1 MSLSAM
7 KVYNDDIVGTTIE
20 LLGQKTD
27 QFNAASGG
35 AIVLST
41 ASWRG
46 DFSRE
51 SFFNQ
56 IASAKRRVDRYA
68 AITSQAAT
76 ALTQG
81 EHVGV
86 KVAGGFG
93 PVLFEPAQ
101 MTWLNEDPAS
111 AIRAI
116 SEGFSDALLADQ
128 LNTAVGAAVAAVSG
142 QTALVNDVSA
152 TAGLS
157 LNVLNNS
164 HAKFGDQSQLLVTD
178 IMTGAAYHTL
188 VDKALTNVNRL
199 FVAGNVMVVDVLGKR
214 YVISDIPALYE
225 ASTPNK
231 AGTPNKTK
239 VLSVVANGII
249 VDNASD
255 IISNID
261 TSNGNT
267 RIQTTWQADYS
278 FGLKLK
284 GYSWDVTKGGKSP
297 LDAKLFT
304 AANWGKAVAE
314 DKHTLGTLAIANADL

>member
-1 MSLSAM
+1 MSLSNM
-7 KVYNDDIVGTTIE
+7 QVYNDEIVGTTIE

-35 AIVLST
+35 AIVLSS
-41 ASWRG
+41 AAWRG
-46 DFSRE
+46 DFSKE

-56 IASAKRRVDRYA
+56 IASARRRVDRYA
-68 AITSQAAT
+68 AQADVTPT

-93 PVLFEPAQ
+93 PVIFEPSQ
-101 MTWLNEDPAS
+101 MTYLNENPEA

-116 SEGFSDALLADQ
+116 SEGFSDALLQDQ
-128 LNTAVGAAVAAVSG
+128 LNSAVAAARAAVSG
-142 QTALVNDVSA
+142 QAALVNDVSA
-152 TAGLS
+152 TGGLT

-178 IMTGAAYHTL
+178 VMTGAAWHKL
-188 VDKALTNVNRL
+188 IDKALTNSSQL
-199 FVAGNVMVVDVLGKR
+199 FASGNVMVVDILGKR
-214 YVISDIPALYE
+214 YVVSDIPALY
-225 ASTPNK
+225 A
-231 AGTPNKTK
+231 AGTPNKSY

-255 IISNID
+255 IIANME
-261 TSNGNT
+261 TKNGKT
-267 RIQTTWQADYS
+267 RIETTWQSDYT

-284 GYSWDVTKGGKSP
+284 GYSWDVANGGKSP
-297 LDAKLFT
+297 TDAELAT
-304 AANWGKAVAE
+304 ASNWDKAVTE
-314 DKHTLGTLAIANADL
+314 NKHTLGTLAIADADL

>member
-1 MSLSAM
+1 MSLSDM

-68 AITSQAAT
+68 AIASQAAT

-142 QTALVNDVSA
+142 QAALVNDVSA
-152 TAGLS
+152 TVGLS

-164 HAKFGDQSQLLVTD
+164 HAKFGDQSQLLITD

-188 VDKALTNVNRL
+188 VDKALTNANQL
-199 FVAGNVMVVDVLGKR
+199 FVAGNVRVVDVLGKR

-225 ASTPNK
+225 A
-231 AGTPNKTK
+231 GTPNKTK
-239 VLSVVANGII
+239 VLSVVANGVI

-284 GYSWDVTKGGKSP
+284 GYSWDVANGGKSP
-297 LDAKLFT
+297 LDAELFT
-304 AANWGKAVAE
+304 ATNWDKAVAE
-314 DKHTLGTLAIANADL
+314 NKHTLGTLAIADADK

>member
-1 MSLSAM
+1 MALSDM

-68 AITSQAAT
+68 AIASQAAT

-164 HAKFGDQSQLLVTD
+164 HAKFGDQSQLLITD

-188 VDKALTNVNRL
+188 VDKALTNANHL

-225 ASTPNK
+225 

-284 GYSWDVTKGGKSP
+284 GYSWDVTNGGKSP
-297 LDAKLFT
+297 LDAELFT
-304 AANWGKAVAE
+304 EANWDKAVAE
-314 DKHTLGTLAIANADL
+314 NKHTLGTLAIADADL

>member
-1 MSLSAM
+1 MALSDM

-68 AITSQAAT
+68 AIASQAAT

-142 QTALVNDVSA
+142 QAALVNDVSA

-164 HAKFGDQSQLLVTD
+164 HAKFGDQSQLLITD

-188 VDKALTNVNRL
+188 VDKALTNANQL

-225 ASTPNK
+225 

-284 GYSWDVTKGGKSP
+284 GYSWDVANGGKSP
-297 LDAKLFT
+297 LDAELFT
-304 AANWGKAVAE
+304 TTNWDKAVAE
-314 DKHTLGTLAIANADL
+314 SKHTLGTLAIADADK

>member
-1 MSLSAM
+1 MALSNM
-7 KVYNDDIVGTTIE
+7 QVYNDEIVGTTIE

-41 ASWRG
+41 AAWRG
-46 DFSRE
+46 DFSKE

-68 AITSQAAT
+68 ATATQAAT

-93 PVLFEPAQ
+93 PVLFEPSQ
-101 MTWLNEDPAS
+101 MTYLNEDPEN

-128 LNTAVGAAVAAVSG
+128 LNTAVGSAVAAVSG
-142 QTALVNDVSA
+142 QAALVNDVSA
-152 TAGLS
+152 TGGLT

-178 IMTGAAYHTL
+178 VMTGAAWHKL
-188 VDKALTNVNRL
+188 VDKALTNSSQL
-199 FVAGNVMVVDVLGKR
+199 FASGNVMVVDILGKR

-225 ASTPNK
+225 A
-231 AGTPNKTK
+231 GTPNKSK

-255 IISNID
+255 IISNVD

-267 RIQTTWQADYS
+267 RIQTTWQADYT

-284 GYSWDVTKGGKSP
+284 GYSWDVANGGKSP
-297 LDAKLFT
+297 LDAELFT
-304 AANWGKAVAE
+304 STNWDKAVAE
-314 DKHTLGTLAIANADL
+314 NKHTLGTLAIADADL

>member
-1 MSLSAM
+1 MALSDM

-68 AITSQAAT
+68 TIAPQSAT

-188 VDKALTNVNRL
+188 VDKALTNANQL

-225 ASTPNK
+225 AGS
-231 AGTPNKTK
+231 PNKTK

-284 GYSWDVTKGGKSP
+284 GYSWDVTNGGKSP
-297 LDAKLFT
+297 LDTELFT
-304 AANWGKAVAE
+304 ASNWDKAVAE
-314 DKHTLGTLAIANADL
+314 NKHTLGTLAIADADK

>member
-1 MSLSAM
+1 MALSNM
-7 KVYNDDIVGTTIE
+7 QVYNDEIVGTTIE

-27 QFNAASGG
+27 VFNAASGG
-35 AIVLST
+35 AIVLS
-41 ASWRG
+41 AAAWRG

-56 IASAKRRVDRYA
+56 IASARRRVDRYA
-68 AITSQAAT
+68 AIASQAAT

-93 PVLFEPAQ
+93 PVLFEPSQ

-116 SEGFSDALLADQ
+116 SEGFSDALLQDQ
-128 LNTAVGAAVAAVSG
+128 LNTAVASAVAAVSG
-142 QTALVNDVSA
+142 QAALVNDVSA
-152 TAGLS
+152 SAGLT
-157 LNVLNNS
+157 LNALNAS

-178 IMTGAAYHTL
+178 IMTGAAWHKL
-188 VDKALTNVNRL
+188 VDKALTNSSQL
-199 FVAGNVMVVDVLGKR
+199 FASGNVMVVDVLGKR

-225 ASTPNK
+225 A
-231 AGTPNKTK
+231 GTPNKSK

-249 VDNASD
+249 VDNTSD
-255 IISNID
+255 IIANMD
-261 TSNGNT
+261 TTNGQT

-284 GYSWDVTKGGKSP
+284 GYSWDMTNGGKSP
-297 LDAKLFT
+297 TDAELAT
-304 AANWGKAVAE
+304 ASNWDKAVAE
-314 DKHTLGTLAIANADL
+314 NKHTLGTLAIADADL

>member
-1 MSLSAM
+1 MSLSDM
-7 KVYNDDIVGTTIE
+7 NVYNDDIVGTTIE

-68 AITSQAAT
+68 AIASQAAT

-152 TAGLS
+152 SAGLS

-164 HAKFGDQSQLLVTD
+164 HAKFGDQSQLLITD

-188 VDKALTNVNRL
+188 VDKALTNANQL

-225 ASTPNK
+225 

-284 GYSWDVTKGGKSP
+284 GYSWDVTNGGKSP
-297 LDAKLFT
+297 LDAELFT
-304 AANWGKAVAE
+304 ASNWGKAVAE
-314 DKHTLGTLAIANADL
+314 NKHTLGTLAIADADL

>member
-1 MSLSAM
+1 MALSNM
-7 KVYNDDIVGTTIE
+7 QVYNDEIVSTTIE

-27 QFNAASGG
+27 VFNATSGG
-35 AIVLST
+35 AIVLS
-41 ASWRG
+41 AAAWRG

-56 IASAKRRVDRYA
+56 IASARRRVDRYA
-68 AITSQAAT
+68 AIASQAAT

-93 PVLFEPAQ
+93 PVLFEPSQ

-116 SEGFSDALLADQ
+116 SEGFSDALLQDQ
-128 LNTAVGAAVAAVSG
+128 LNTAVSSAVAAISG
-142 QTALVNDVSA
+142 QAALINDVSA
-152 TAGLS
+152 SAGLT
-157 LNVLNNS
+157 LNALNAS

-178 IMTGAAYHTL
+178 VMTGAAWHKL
-188 VDKALTNVNRL
+188 VDKALTNSSQL
-199 FVAGNVMVVDVLGKR
+199 FASGNVMVVDILGKR
-214 YVISDIPALYE
+214 YIISDIPALYE
-225 ASTPNK
+225 A
-231 AGTPNKTK
+231 GTPNKSK

-249 VDNASD
+249 VDNTSD
-255 IISNID
+255 IIANMN
-261 TSNGNT
+261 TTNGQT

-284 GYSWDVTKGGKSP
+284 GYSWDIINGGKSP
-297 LDAKLFT
+297 TDAELAT
-304 AANWGKAVAE
+304 ASNWDKAVAE
-314 DKHTLGTLAIANADL
+314 DKHTLGTLAIADADL

>member
-1 MSLSAM
+1 MALSDM

-41 ASWRG
+41 AAWRG

-68 AITSQAAT
+68 AIATQAAT

-128 LNTAVGAAVAAVSG
+128 LNTAVGSAVAAVSG
-142 QTALVNDVSA
+142 QAALVNDVSA
-152 TAGLS
+152 TGGLT

-178 IMTGAAYHTL
+178 VMTGAAWHKL
-188 VDKALTNVNRL
+188 IDKALTNSSQL
-199 FVAGNVMVVDVLGKR
+199 FASGNVMVVDILGKR

-225 ASTPNK
+225 AGTKNK
-231 AGTPNKTK
+231 SK

-255 IISNID
+255 IISNVD

-267 RIQTTWQADYS
+267 RIQTTWQADYT

-284 GYSWDVTKGGKSP
+284 GYSWDVANGGKSP
-297 LDAKLFT
+297 LDAELFT
-304 AANWGKAVAE
+304 ATNWDKAVAE
-314 DKHTLGTLAIANADL
+314 NKHTLGTLAIADADL

>member
-1 MSLSAM
+1 MALSDM

-41 ASWRG
+41 AAWRG

-68 AITSQAAT
+68 TNATQAAT

-81 EHVGV
+81 ELVGV

-93 PVLFEPAQ
+93 PILFEPAQ

-116 SEGFSDALLADQ
+116 SEGFSDALLAAQ

-152 TAGLS
+152 TAGIS
-157 LNVLNNS
+157 LQALNGS
-164 HAKFGDQSQLLVTD
+164 HAKFGDQSQLLITD
-178 IMTGAAYHTL
+178 VMTGATWHNL
-188 VDKALTNVNRL
+188 VGKALDNSNQL
-199 FVAGNVMVVDVLGKR
+199 FVSGNVMVVDILGKR
-214 YVISDIPALYE
+214 YVVSDIPSLLE
-225 ASTPNK
+225 T
-231 AGTPNKTK
+231 GTPDKAK
-239 VLSVVANGII
+239 VLSVVASGIV

-255 IISNID
+255 IISNVD
-261 TSNGNT
+261 TSNGKQ
-267 RIQTTWQADYS
+267 RIETTWQADYT
-278 FGLKLK
+278 FGLRLK
-284 GYSWDVTKGGKSP
+284 GYSWDVANGGKSP
-297 LDAKLFT
+297 IDTELFT
-304 AANWGKAVAE
+304 ASNWDKAVAE
-314 DKHTLGTLAIANADL
+314 NKHTLGTLAIGDASK

>member
-1 MSLSAM
+1 MSLSDM

-68 AITSQAAT
+68 AIASQAAT

-81 EHVGV
+81 ERVGV

-142 QTALVNDVSA
+142 QAALVNDVSA
-152 TAGLS
+152 TVGLS

-164 HAKFGDQSQLLVTD
+164 HAKFGDQSQLLITD

-188 VDKALTNVNRL
+188 VDKALTNANQL

-225 ASTPNK
+225 

-284 GYSWDVTKGGKSP
+284 GYSWDVANGGKSP
-297 LDAKLFT
+297 LDAELFT
-304 AANWGKAVAE
+304 AANWDKAVAE
-314 DKHTLGTLAIANADL
+314 NKHTLGTLAIADADK

>member
-1 MSLSAM
+1 MALSNM
-7 KVYNDDIVGTTIE
+7 QVYNEDIVGTTIE
-20 LLGQKTD
+20 LLAQKTD
-27 QFNAASGG
+27 VFNAASGG
-35 AIVLST
+35 TIILST
-41 ASWRG
+41 ARFRG

-68 AITSQAAT
+68 ANGTQAAT

-101 MTWLNEDPAS
+101 LTWLSEDPAA

-116 SEGFSDALLADQ
+116 AEGFSDALLQDQ
-128 LNTAVGAAVAAVSG
+128 LNTAVAAAVAAVGG

-152 TAGLS
+152 LTAGAGALT

-164 HAKFGDQSQLLVTD
+164 HAKFGDMSQMLRADV
-178 IMTGAAYHTL
+178 MHSSAYHKL
-188 VDKALTNVNRL
+188 IDKALTNENHL
-199 FVAGNVMVVDVLGKR
+199 FVSGNVQVVDILGKR
-214 YVISDIPALYE
+214 YVVSDIPAL
-225 ASTPNK
+225 SV
-231 AGTPNKTK
+231 AGTPNKSK

-249 VDNASD
+249 VDNTSD
-255 IISNID
+255 IIANME
-261 TSNGNT
+261 TSNGKE
-267 RIQTTWQADYS
+267 RIETTWQSDYT

-284 GYSWDVTKGGKSP
+284 GYSWDVTNGGKSP
-297 LDAKLFT
+297 TDAELAT
-304 AANWGKAVAE
+304 ATNWDKAVTE
-314 DKHTLGTLAIANADL
+314 NKHTLGTLAIANADQ

>member
-1 MSLSAM
+1 MSLSDM

-68 AITSQAAT
+68 AIASQAAT

-178 IMTGAAYHTL
+178 IMTGVAYHTL
-188 VDKALTNVNRL
+188 VDKALTNANQL

-225 ASTPNK
+225 AGS
-231 AGTPNKTK
+231 PNKTK

-284 GYSWDVTKGGKSP
+284 GYSWDVTNGGKSP
-297 LDAKLFT
+297 LDAELFT
-304 AANWGKAVAE
+304 AINWNKAVVE
-314 DKHTLGTLAIANADL
+314 NKHTLGTLAIADADL

>member
-1 MSLSAM
+1 MALSDM

-41 ASWRG
+41 AAWRG

-68 AITSQAAT
+68 AIATQAAT

-128 LNTAVGAAVAAVSG
+128 LNTAVGSAVAAVSG
-142 QTALVNDVSA
+142 QAALVNDVSA
-152 TAGLS
+152 TGGLT

-178 IMTGAAYHTL
+178 VMTGAAWHKL
-188 VDKALTNVNRL
+188 IDKALANSSQL
-199 FVAGNVMVVDVLGKR
+199 FASGNVMVVDILGKR

-225 ASTPNK
+225 A
-231 AGTPNKTK
+231 GTPNKSK

-255 IISNID
+255 IISNVD

-267 RIQTTWQADYS
+267 RIQTTWQADYT

-284 GYSWDVTKGGKSP
+284 GYSWDVANGGKSP
-297 LDAKLFT
+297 LDAELFT
-304 AANWGKAVAE
+304 ATNWDKAVAE
-314 DKHTLGTLAIANADL
+314 NKHTLGTLAIADADL

>member
-1 MSLSAM
+1 MALSDM

-68 AITSQAAT
+68 AIASQAAT

-164 HAKFGDQSQLLVTD
+164 HAKFGDQSQLLITD

-188 VDKALTNVNRL
+188 VDKALTNANHL

-225 ASTPNK
+225 

-284 GYSWDVTKGGKSP
+284 GYSWDVTNGGKSP
-297 LDAKLFT
+297 LDAELFT
-304 AANWGKAVAE
+304 AANWDKAVAE
-314 DKHTLGTLAIANADL
+314 NKHTLGTLAIADADR

>member
-1 MSLSAM
+1 MSLSDM

-51 SFFNQ
+51 SFFNR

-68 AITSQAAT
+68 AIAPQAAT

-142 QTALVNDVSA
+142 QAALVNDVSA
-152 TAGLS
+152 TVGLS

-164 HAKFGDQSQLLVTD
+164 HAKFGDQSQLLITD

-188 VDKALTNVNRL
+188 VDKALTNANQL

-225 ASTPNK
+225 AGAK
-231 AGTPNKTK
+231 NKTK

-284 GYSWDVTKGGKSP
+284 GYSWDVANGGKSP
-297 LDAKLFT
+297 LDVELFT
-304 AANWGKAVAE
+304 ATNWDKAVAE
-314 DKHTLGTLAIANADL
+314 NKHTLGTLAIADADK

>member
-1 MSLSAM
+1 MALADM

-41 ASWRG
+41 AAWRG

-68 AITSQAAT
+68 ANATQAAT

-81 EHVGV
+81 ELVGV

-93 PVLFEPAQ
+93 PILFEPAQ
-101 MTWLNEDPAS
+101 MTWLNEDPAA

-152 TAGLS
+152 TAGIS
-157 LNVLNNS
+157 LQALNGS
-164 HAKFGDQSQLLVTD
+164 HAKFGDQSQLLITD
-178 IMTGAAYHTL
+178 VMTGATWHNL
-188 VDKALTNVNRL
+188 VGKALDNDNQL
-199 FVAGNVMVVDVLGKR
+199 FVSGNVMVVDVLGKR
-214 YVISDIPALYE
+214 YVISDIPALLE
-225 ASTPNK
+225 T
-231 AGTPNKTK
+231 GTPDKAK
-239 VLSVVANGII
+239 VLSVVASGIV

-255 IISNID
+255 IISNVD
-261 TSNGNT
+261 TSNGKQ
-267 RIQTTWQADYS
+267 RIETTWQADYT
-278 FGLKLK
+278 FGLRLK
-284 GYSWDVTKGGKSP
+284 GYSWDVANGGKSP
-297 LDAKLFT
+297 IDSELFT
-304 AANWGKAVAE
+304 ASNWDKAVAE
-314 DKHTLGTLAIANADL
+314 NKHTLGTLAIGDATK